1 MKHEKK
7 AHNSQFVVVVVEK
20 VMLKFILGNNRTYH
34 GTIHFRV
41 RDYNKVIMKV
51 GSLVDRRTFVS
62 VFVLFSFFGE

>member
-1 MKHEKK
+1 VKHEKK
-7 AHNSQFVVVVVEK
+7 AHNSECGVVK
-20 VMLKFILGNNRTYH
+20 KTILGNNRTHH

-62 VFVLFSFFGE
+62 VFAFFGE